1 MNHPQSLS
9 THPGPEQNLEPKEF
23 LDLSQEALEFAKEFK
38 STTEPGLELRDAF
51 PSAICPAHSGAQT
64 EEMEETG
71 LVPLAEAAL
80 GSCWTQ
86 PSSDCWPSP
95 KS

>member
-38 STTEPGLELRDAF
+38 STTEPGFSDLYQL
-51 PSAICPAHSGAQT
+51 IQL
-64 EEMEETG
+64 
-71 LVPLAEAAL
+71 LVSE
-80 GSCWTQ
+80 S
-86 PSSDCWPSP
+86 
-95 KS
+95 

>member
-38 STTEPGLELRDAF
+38 STIWTSEPGFSDLYQLK
-51 PSAICPAHSGAQT
+51 QL
-64 EEMEETG
+64 
-71 LVPLAEAAL
+71 LVSE
-80 GSCWTQ
+80 S
-86 PSSDCWPSP
+86 
-95 KS
+95 